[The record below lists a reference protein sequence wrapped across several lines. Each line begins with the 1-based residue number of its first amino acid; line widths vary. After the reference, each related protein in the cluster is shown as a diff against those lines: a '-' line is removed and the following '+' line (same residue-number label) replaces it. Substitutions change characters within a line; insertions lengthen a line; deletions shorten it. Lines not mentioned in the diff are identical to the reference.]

1 MNKELYEQIFR
12 RKSYHTFMERSNESI
27 TQEELD
33 DILKAYKNF
42 DSLNGIKTDIK
53 ICKSSETFFLRNE
66 EYRIMIFSE
75 KKDGYLQNVGYL
87 GEQLDLYLFSKNIGA
102 LWYGIYKSDEV
113 YNDLNYVI
121 TIAIAKV
128 NGYRKDMF
136 KAKRKE
142 ISEMWSGD
150 ELNVA
155 NIVRF
160 APSACNSQPWYV
172 ENKGNELHVYRKSKS
187 GKVGI
192 MPKDASI
199 KYNQIDIGIFMCFL
213 ELCLM
218 YENIKFEKELF
229 KDNETFDQLELNA
242 IYKLSL
248 D

>member
-12 RKSYHTFMERSNESI
+12 RKSYHTFMERSDEDI
-27 TQEELD
+27 TQDELD
-33 DILKAYKNF
+33 DIVSAYKKF
-42 DSLNGIKTDIK
+42 DSLNDNKTEIK
-53 ICKSSETFFLRNE
+53 ILKSSETFLLRNE

-102 LWYGIYKSDEV
+102 LWYGIYKSDEI
-113 YNDLNYVI
+113 YNGLNYVI

-128 NGYRKDMF
+128 KSYRKDMF

-142 ISEMWSGD
+142 IQDMWSGD
-150 ELNVA
+150 ELNIA

-172 ENKGNELHVYRKSKS
+172 ENKSNKLFVYRKSKS
-187 GKVGI
+187 GRVGI
-192 MPKDASI
+192 MPKDASVRF
-199 KYNQIDIGIFMCFL
+199 NQIDIGIFMCFL
-213 ELCLM
+213 DLCLM
-218 YENIKFEKELF
+218 HENIKFERELF

-242 IYKLSL
+242 IYKLI
-248 D
+248 